1 MASHD
6 FSFEAP
12 FTMIISGGSMSGKT
26 EFTLK
31 LLMHAA
37 QMIKPKPD
45 VIFYCY
51 GKYQKRFQDVKK
63 VDFINGFDEKLITR
77 ENLAGRNCLLVLD
90 DLMDS
95 MNSNTL
101 SALFTKYAH
110 HRRISTIFLVQNL
123 YYKGIKSMRD
133 IAQSTQ
139 YNVLMKQPRDRTA
152 IMTLGRQMYPSKS
165 KIFIESYDDATKLP
179 FSYLLVDSKPLTS
192 DNVRLCSKIFPG
204 ERTICYVPKR

>member
-1 MASHD
+1 MTSHD

-12 FTMIISGGSMSGKT
+12 FTMIVSGGSMSGKT

-31 LLMHAA
+31 LLRHVD

-45 VIFYCY
+45 IIYYCY
-51 GKYQKRFQDVKK
+51 GEIQQRFQDFKGVQ
-63 VDFINGFDEKLITR
+63 FQQGFDEEIITR
-77 ENLAGRNCLLVLD
+77 ENLGGRNCLLILD

-95 MNSNTL
+95 LESKTL

-110 HRRISTIFLVQNL
+110 HRKISTVFLVQNL

-133 IAQSTQ
+133 IAQSTH

-152 IMTLGRQMYPSKS
+152 IMTMGRQMYPSKS
-165 KIFIESYDDATKLP
+165 RFFIESYDDATKLP
-179 FSYLLVDSKPLTS
+179 FSYLLVDSKPSTP
-192 DNVRLCSKIFPG
+192 DNGRLRAKIFPG
-204 ERTICYVPKR
+204 ERTVCYIIKK